1 MYSTILERGILV
13 NIFYLVL
20 NQMLMMFLLMAV
32 GFLLKKL
39 NVFPEKADVA
49 ISRLETFIFVPAL
62 NFYTQLTNCT
72 VENFLNNS
80 KLIVYGLIIVVISV
94 IAAYPVSKLFIR
106 TKSNS
111 DIDRYQRNIY
121 KYALTF
127 GNFGFM
133 GNFIVL
139 GIWGEEIF
147 FKYTMFCFFIT
158 LFCSAWGLYILIP
171 KKSSASLLTNLKKGL
186 VTPPMIA
193 LFLGMICGLL
203 ELEKFI
209 PDFVMTS
216 LIQAKNCMGPA
227 AMILAGVVIGGYNFK
242 NLITDKKVYAA
253 TFLRLIIIP
262 SIFVFIL
269 KLLNT
274 DTLIIYFTLIAFATP
289 LGMNTIVYP
298 ASYGG
303 DTKTGASM
311 TMVSQVI
318 SVITIP
324 LMFLIFT

>member
-1 MYSTILERGILV
+1 MLSLTLERGIPV
-13 NIFYLVL
+13 NVFNLVL

-32 GFLLKKL
+32 GFILKKL
-39 NVFPEKADVA
+39 NVFPEKADIA

-80 KLIVYGLIIVVISV
+80 RLMFFGLIIVAISI
-94 IAAYPVSKLFIR
+94 IAAYPVSRLFIR
-106 TKSNS
+106 NKSNS
-111 DIDRYQRNIY
+111 DLEEYQRNIY

-139 GIWGEEIF
+139 DIWGEETF

-171 KKSSASLLTNLKKGL
+171 KNSSNSLLLNLKKGL
-186 VTPPMIA
+186 ITPPMIA

-203 ELEKFI
+203 GLQKFI
-209 PDFVMTS
+209 PDFVMTA
-216 LIQAKNCMGPA
+216 LVQAKNCMGPA

-242 NLITDKKVYAA
+242 SLITDKKVYVA
-253 TFLRLIIIP
+253 TFLRLIVIP
-262 SIFVFIL
+262 SIFVIIL
-269 KLLNT
+269 KCLKT
-274 DTLIIYFTLIAFATP
+274 DTLVIYFTLIAFATP

-303 DTKTGASM
+303 DTRTGASM
-311 TMVSQVI
+311 TMISQVI